1 MRSIRKYQ
9 TERTISITK
18 PNVTFI
24 GIFKKGNKL
33 KKKLTNRDDWV
44 EVATEEW
51 FGETKINGN
60 NKQIQMRRAG
70 QKCCGVGLEI
80 DVRLGTFQ
88 NVNQD

>member
-33 KKKLTNRDDWV
+33 KKNLRIEMIGLKWQLKN
-44 EVATEEW
+44 
-51 FGETKINGN
+51 
-60 NKQIQMRRAG
+60 
-70 QKCCGVGLEI
+70 GLEK
-80 DVRLGTFQ
+80 Q
-88 NVNQD
+88 K